1 MSRLALAAEQ
11 LISLRQQLLEQRQES
26 CAILLGR
33 SVEIDGQLARIVV
46 RESVIPQKS
55 AYSDR
60 SPVSA
65 QLRPE
70 FVGEIAQR
78 ARRAGQSVVFVHTHP
93 AGPAQFSKIDDRGEL
108 ELRPFLERRIPHAH
122 HAALLISPRSMV
134 AREIGTNSS
143 LRVVGAGGRIIW
155 GETAGIDTSP
165 RFDRQIRVFGS
176 DAQGRLETIRVGIVG
191 LGGTGSLVLQQLAH
205 LGIRDLVLIDADVV
219 EESNL
224 NRVVGTTRSDLGKPK
239 VDVAAELAARINPD
253 IRVEARR
260 ESVLQARTA
269 RSLAATDFVFNCTD
283 SHGSRAVI
291 NQVAYQYLVPTIDM
305 GVAITVSE
313 AKISHITG
321 RVQLLAPGVACM
333 TCANLLNSEE
343 IRRDLMTEFERQKD
357 PYISGGVEPAPAVIS
372 LNSTVASLAITMFLN
387 TTVNVPGAARFLNYD
402 AINGVVRPAVCPAHP
417 SCIVCSHRGAL
428 ARADEWPLSA
438 RAD

>member
-11 LISLRQQLLEQRQES
+11 LISLREQLLEQRQES

-33 SVEIDGQLARIVV
+33 SVEVDGRLARIVV

-60 SPVSA
+60 SSVSA

-122 HAALLISPRSMV
+122 HAAFLISPRAMV

-143 LRVVGAGGRIIW
+143 LRVIGAGGRIIW
-155 GETAGIDTSP
+155 GEIAGVDTSP

-176 DAQGRLETIRVGIVG
+176 DAQGRLKTIRVGIVG
-191 LGGTGSLVLQQLAH
+191 LGGTGSLVLQQLVH

-224 NRVVGTTRSDLGKPK
+224 NRVVGTTRNDLGRPK
-239 VDVAAELAARINPD
+239 VDVAAEFAVRINPD

-260 ESVLQARTA
+260 ESVLQAMTA
-269 RSLAATDFVFNCTD
+269 RSLAATDFLFNCTD

-357 PYISGGVEPAPAVIS
+357 PYISGGIEPAPAVIS
-372 LNSTVASLAITMFLN
+372 LNSTVASLSITMFLN
-387 TTVNVPGAARFLNYD
+387 TTVHVPGAARFLNYD